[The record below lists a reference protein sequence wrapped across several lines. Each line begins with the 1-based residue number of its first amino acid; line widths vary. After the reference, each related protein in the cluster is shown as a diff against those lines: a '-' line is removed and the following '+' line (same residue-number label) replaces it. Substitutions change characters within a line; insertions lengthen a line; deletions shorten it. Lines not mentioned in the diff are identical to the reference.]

1 MTQPKKPR
9 RSHTGKNRIQM
20 NVSVTEETRALLEAI
35 RERDGVP
42 YSAQIERALR
52 LWAEQE
58 KGIEVPHARKGGG

>member
-1 MTQPKKPR
+1 
-9 RSHTGKNRIQM
+9 M